1 MFSFIHTADIHLDS
15 PLRGLNQHA
24 DAPVDQIRGATRR
37 ALENLVTLA
46 IDKAVNFVL
55 IAGDLYDG
63 DWPDYNTGLFFNK
76 QMSRL
81 NEANIPVYLIS
92 GNHDAASKIT
102 KSLKPPSNVYTL
114 STNKPETVL
123 VGGLP
128 VAIHGQGF
136 ANQSVPE
143 NLALNYPS
151 PTPEHFNIGMLHTSL
166 TGSDPE
172 HDPYAPC
179 SVSDLTEKGYHYW
192 ALGHIHQH
200 AIVHESPHIIYSGN
214 PQGRHI
220 KETGERGCY
229 LIEVNDNF
237 SISTISFEVTNV
249 VRWQSLDIDATSFT
263 DQDALREAIAQQME
277 DSLAETNG
285 KLLALRITLY
295 GDTSLH
301 DQLHAELAQW
311 QAECVNIAAEIDEEL
326 IWFERLRV
334 KTKPTYDPQEL
345 AERDDLTKL
354 VLDALEHFT
363 PTEVPAP
370 VTQLSDKLKT
380 IDSKELKEILTLSEG
395 DQQLKD
401 DVTAIVLQSISSS
414 AN

>member
-1 MFSFIHTADIHLDS
+1 MFSFLHTADIHLDS

-24 DAPVDQIRGATRR
+24 DAPVDKIRGATRR
-37 ALENLVTLA
+37 ALENLVDLA
-46 IDKAVNFVL
+46 IEKAVNFVL

-63 DWPDYNTGLFFNK
+63 DWPDYSTGLFFNK

-81 NEANIPVYLIS
+81 NDANIPVYLIS

-102 KSLKPPSNVYTL
+102 KSLQPPSNVQVL
-114 STNKPETVL
+114 STKKPETVL
-123 VGGLP
+123 VDGLP

-143 NLALNYPS
+143 NLALEYPS
-151 PTPEHFNIGMLHTSL
+151 SIPEHFNIGMLHTSL
-166 TGSDPE
+166 TGNPE

-179 SVSDLTEKGYHYW
+179 SISDLTKKGYDYW

-200 AIVHESPHIIYSGN
+200 VIVHESPHIIYCGN

-229 LIEVNDNF
+229 LIEVDDNL
-237 SISTISFEVTNV
+237 SISKTSFEVTDV
-249 VRWQSLDIDATSFT
+249 VRWQAIEIDASALS
-263 DQDALREAIAQQME
+263 DSEALRDSISNQME
-277 DSLAETNG
+277 ITLAEANG
-285 KLLALRITLY
+285 RLLALRITLY

-301 DQLHAELAQW
+301 DQLHAELAHW
-311 QAECVNIAAEIDEEL
+311 QAECVNIAAEIDDEH
-326 IWFERLRV
+326 IWFERLRI

-354 VLDALEHFT
+354 VLEALNHFT
-363 PTEVPAP
+363 PTQVPAA
-370 VTQLSDKLKT
+370 VAQLSEKLKG
-380 IDSKELKEILTLSEG
+380 IDNKDLQHLLTPSESDDQLKE
-395 DQQLKD
+395 

-414 AN
+414 AS

>member
-24 DAPVDQIRGATRR
+24 DAPVEQIRGATRR
-37 ALENLVTLA
+37 ALENLVALA
-46 IDKAVNFVL
+46 LDREVDFVL

-63 DWPDYNTGLFFNK
+63 DWPDYSTGLFFNK

-102 KSLKPPSNVYTL
+102 KSLKPPSNVTAL
-114 STNKPETVL
+114 STKKPETIL
-123 VGGLP
+123 IDGLP

-136 ANQSVPE
+136 ATQSVPD
-143 NLALNYPS
+143 NLALEYPAA
-151 PTPEHFNIGMLHTSL
+151 TPDHFNIGLLHTSL
-166 TGSDPE
+166 TGNPE

-179 SVSDLTEKGYHYW
+179 SISDLTEKGYDYW

-200 AIVHESPHIIYSGN
+200 AVVQENPHIVYCGN

-229 LIEVNDNF
+229 LIEVDDNLT
-237 SISTISFEVTNV
+237 ISKTSFEVTDV
-249 VRWQSLDIDATSFT
+249 VRWEALEIDISDLSDSDAV
-263 DQDALREAIAQQME
+263 RESISQHIDEA
-277 DSLAETNG
+277 LAETNG
-285 KLLALRITLY
+285 RLLALRITLL
-295 GDTSLH
+295 GDSPLH
-301 DQLHAELAQW
+301 DQLHADLSQW
-311 QAECVNIAAEIDEEL
+311 QAECVSMAAEIEEER
-326 IWFERLRV
+326 IWFERLRI

-345 AERDDLTKL
+345 AERDELTKL
-354 VLDALEHFT
+354 VLEALDHFT
-363 PTEVPAP
+363 PAQVPAS
-370 VTQLSDKLKT
+370 VAQLKGKLT
-380 IDSKELKEILTLSEG
+380 GIDSKDLQNLLTLSEA
-395 DQQLKD
+395 DEQLKE

-414 AN
+414 AS

>member
-24 DAPVDQIRGATRR
+24 DAPIDQIRGATRR

-46 IDKAVNFVL
+46 LDRAVDFVL

-63 DWPDYNTGLFFNK
+63 DWPDYSTGLFFNK
-76 QMSRL
+76 QMGRL

-102 KSLKPPSNVYTL
+102 KSLKPPSNVTAL
-114 STNKPETVL
+114 STKKPETIL
-123 VGGLP
+123 VDGLP

-136 ANQSVPE
+136 ATQSVPE
-143 NLALNYPS
+143 NLALEYP
-151 PTPEHFNIGMLHTSL
+151 TATADRFNIGMLHTSL
-166 TGSDPE
+166 TGNPE

-179 SVSDLTEKGYHYW
+179 SISDLTQKGYDYW

-200 AIVHESPHIIYSGN
+200 AVINETPHIIYSGN

-229 LIEVNDNF
+229 LIEVDDNLV
-237 SISTISFEVTNV
+237 IKETTFEVTDV
-249 VRWQSLDIDATSFT
+249 VRWQALEIDITDLADPDAV
-263 DQDALREAIAQQME
+263 RESISQHIETA
-277 DSLAETNG
+277 LAEANG
-285 KLLALRITLY
+285 RLLALRITLT
-295 GDTSLH
+295 GDSPLH
-301 DQLHAELAQW
+301 DQLHAELTQW
-311 QAECVNIAAEIDEEL
+311 QAECVSIAAEIEEEL
-326 IWFERLRV
+326 IWFERLRI

-354 VLDALEHFT
+354 VLEALDHFT
-363 PTEVPAP
+363 PAHVPAP
-370 VTQLSDKLKT
+370 VAQLSDKLKG
-380 IDSKELKEILTLSEG
+380 IDSKELKTLLTLSEA
-395 DQQLKD
+395 DEQLKQ
-401 DVTAIVLQSISSS
+401 DVTAIVLQSISTSS
-414 AN
+414 SQ